1 MKDLNDSNPKEPGKT
16 DPIDATLVG
25 TQPDHQG
32 GDIGSNDAHAHE
44 HDTDSHASA
53 PRQGDGQ
60 DGERVSQQAWGMDS
74 DKADDHPD
82 EDHSRTD
89 DSRDSGNSMH
99 GQPDDG
105 SAMAEDSART
115 VASASAP
122 AAAPQTGT
130 PGNDVIVGD
139 NGDNTIF
146 GGAGNDVLIGKGGD
160 DVIYGGDGDDAISG
174 GKGDDVLFGDG
185 PNGPDQVQNLI
196 VNGSFEDV
204 SGLSATTFGY
214 VGYGSV
220 PGWTTAS
227 PNGEIDIHGDG
238 RGGVL
243 PTDGQY
249 WADLEGTPD
258 NITLGQDI
266 QGVEDGKLYHLSFS
280 AGDRLTDNNTFQV
293 IWNGEV
299 VDVKG
304 AEILDP
310 VNGDMQTYQ
319 VTLVGGSGDGSNRLE
334 FAGLGDPNKRGVSI
348 DDVRMSPVTSGDQA
362 GDDVIH
368 AGDGDDLVYG
378 GDGAD
383 VISGGAGN
391 DVIYGD
397 DSDTGNAGGGSGSG
411 HGSGGHD
418 DKSGHGS
425 GGQGHGSGN
434 RSAHGSGGSGKDSDP
449 DKTGD
454 AHGHGADK
462 GDDAHAGDTHG
473 GDTSQAGSGK
483 GDDSHDEAA
492 GSHDSAAGSGKTD
505 KDSDPDKNGDT
516 HGHGADKGDDAHGD
530 QHGGQHAGG
539 GNDSGNHM
547 GGDHGGDDGQG
558 GSGGEGSS
566 GGGSGGGSG
575 SGDACS
581 TDHGTGPNGDTIT
594 GGAGNDVIYGMSGN
608 DYLSGGQGNDVI
620 YGGSGNDHILGDAG
634 DDTLDGGTGADCIE
648 GGAGNDTITTGDG
661 ADVVAAGDDADVI
674 YGSSGD
680 MIDGGAGGNDF
691 DTLVVTDVNN
701 IEYTSADQEDG
712 IVHFNDGTTLQFEE
726 IEKIVPCF
734 TPGTLILTARGERP
748 VETLQVGDKVVT
760 RDNGLQEIRWIGTKA
775 LSGRLLL
782 ENAHLRPILIRKG
795 ALGRNLPERDMMVS
809 PNHRMLI
816 ADARTTLFFEEP
828 EVLVAAKHLVD
839 GKGIQQVDSVGVAY
853 IHMMF
858 DQHEVVLADG
868 SWSESFQPGDYS
880 LKGIGDEQRAE
891 IFEIFPELRET
902 TGRRQ
907 YTSARRS
914 LRRKEAQLLR

>member
-1 MKDLNDSNPKEPGKT
+1 MKDLTDGNSKNPT
-16 DPIDATLVG
+16 HADPMDAALVG
-25 TQPDHQG
+25 TQSDHH
-32 GDIGSNDAHAHE
+32 DNDADVNTPESHE
-44 HDTDSHASA
+44 HDPDSHADA
-53 PRQGDGQ
+53 PVDDSHDRETASLQAQ
-60 DGERVSQQAWGMDS
+60 DDDS
-74 DKADDHPD
+74 DDAGDHTQTQ
-82 EDHSRTD
+82 TD
-89 DSRDSGNSMH
+89 DPDTPDTGPDTGM
-99 GQPDDG
+99 QEPDDDG
-105 SAMAEDSART
+105 SLTTAASAQG
-115 VASASAP
+115 VASAPSAP
-122 AAAPQTGT
+122 TSGPLTGT
-130 PGNDVIVGD
+130 SGDDVLVGD

-146 GGAGNDVLIGKGGD
+146 GGAGNDVLFGKGGD

-220 PGWTTAS
+220 PGWTTAN

-249 WADLEGTPD
+249 WADLEGSPD

-304 AEILDP
+304 QEILDP
-310 VNGDMQTYQ
+310 VNGEMQTYH

-348 DDVRMSPVTSGDQA
+348 DDVRMSPVTSGDHA
-362 GDDVIH
+362 GDDVIN

-383 VISGGAGN
+383 IIAGGAGN

-397 DSDTGNAGGGSGSG
+397 DSDTPVSGGGSGSG
-411 HGSGGHD
+411 NGSGGHD

-425 GGQGHGSGN
+425 G
-434 RSAHGSGGSGKDSDP
+434 
-449 DKTGD
+449 DK
-454 AHGHGADK
+454 
-462 GDDAHAGDTHG
+462 
-473 GDTSQAGSGK
+473 SGSGK
-483 GDDSHDEAA
+483 GS
-492 GSHDSAAGSGKTD
+492 SD
-505 KDSDPDKNGDT
+505 KDSDPDKNGDA
-516 HGHGADKGDDAHGD
+516 HGHGDDKGDDAHGD
-530 QHGGQHAGG
+530 KHAGNENGSDTHAGG
-539 GNDSGNHM
+539 HH
-547 GGDHGGDDGQG
+547 GGDDSQGGSGDKSGSGKGSPDKDSDPDKNGDAHGHDGDKGDDAHGDKHMSGGNGSGGGQTGDHHGGDDGQG
-558 GSGGEGSS
+558 GSGGDSD
-566 GGGSGGGSG
+566 GGSGGGSG
-575 SGDACS
+575 SGSGNADACD
-581 TDHGTGPNGDTIT
+581 TDHGTGPNGDTIS
-594 GGAGNDVIYGMSGN
+594 GGAGNDVIHGMSGN
-608 DYLSGGQGNDVI
+608 DYLSGGQGDDVI
-620 YGGSGNDHILGDAG
+620 YGDSGNDHIVGGAG
-634 DDTLDGGTGADCIE
+634 NDTLDGGTGNDCIE
-648 GGAGNDTITTGDG
+648 GGTGNDTITTGDG
-661 ADVVAAGDDADVI
+661 ADTVHAGDDADVI

-691 DTLVVTDVNN
+691 DTLVVTDVDN
-701 IEYTSADQEDG
+701 IEYTSSDKEDG

-726 IEKIVPCF
+726 IENIVPCF
-734 TPGTLILTARGERP
+734 TPGTLILTANGERP

-760 RDNGLQEIRWIGTKA
+760 RDNGLQEIRWTGAKA

-782 ENAHLRPILIRKG
+782 ENTHLRPILIRKG

-839 GKGIQQVDSVGVAY
+839 GKGIQQVDSVGVSY

-858 DQHEVVLADG
+858 DRHEVILADG
-868 SWSESFQPGDYS
+868 AWTESFQPGDYS
-880 LKGIGDEQRAE
+880 LKGIDDEQRAE
-891 IFEIFPELRET
+891 IFEIFPELRKA
-902 TGRRQ
+902 TGRRN
-907 YTSARRS
+907 YASARRS
-914 LRRKEAQLLR
+914 LRRKEAGLLR